1 MLVHSKPGKMFSTY
15 LIKEKMQ
22 QFQSSETCSLS
33 LLRSTRS
40 TGKDK
45 NQDDMWIISESMI

>member
-1 MLVHSKPGKMFSTY
+1 MLVHSKPRKMFSTY

-22 QFQSSETCSLS
+22 QFQPSETCSLS

-40 TGKDK
+40 TEKDK
-45 NQDDMWIISESMI
+45 NQDDMWIISESMM

>member
-1 MLVHSKPGKMFSTY
+1 MLVHSKPRKMFSTY

-40 TGKDK
+40 TEKDK
-45 NQDDMWIISESMI
+45 NQDMWIISESMM